1 MSVNGIPSVQQS
13 LREINDVIDTVRD
26 QLILE
31 VQWYE
36 HSTPVRSL
44 HCLPLFSSTQPR
56 GLRLDSS
63 SSIDTRE
70 NSPVRAIHRIT
81 PQPKPTDYPQYTSAR
96 TTPTYPSFS
105 SAAPASNA
113 FDRSTPQTV
122 HHEQRYLDSY
132 GRSIVNP
139 LPALFRAA
147 TITSNSPATP
157 IATARVQQ
165 FSSRPTTSNSTYDT
179 PRNYNGSM
187 TSGYLSDTN
196 DLRRSSISMRPSNA
210 TTISN
215 SRLVVNQQQQQQQQQ
230 QQPSAAYNVKI
241 SATSNE
247 PNYYSDSEYVTSGPR
262 YYKISRQVNTP
273 RRPSNVVLPIR
284 SMTSRA
290 YEQYVPP
297 EPSPPPPPPLQVAPP
312 MDFYRHQQPTIRFPA
327 PPKVSLLTQDYR
339 QNFRGNDRCSS
350 PCSPSTSCSRHCRSW
365 NRCWTTQVSYFK
377 Q

>member
-1 MSVNGIPSVQQS
+1 MSGGLAAGDTLVSVNGIPSVQQS

-36 HSTPVRSL
+36 HSTPVWSL
-44 HCLPLFSSTQPR
+44 NYLALFSSTQPR

-105 SAAPASNA
+105 SATPANNA

-122 HHEQRYLDSY
+122 YQEQRYLDSY

-157 IATARVQQ
+157 VATARVQQ
-165 FSSRPTTSNSTYDT
+165 FSSRPATSHSTYDT

-210 TTISN
+210 TTTSN
-215 SRLVVNQQQQQQQQQ
+215 SRLVVNQQQQQ

-297 EPSPPPPPPLQVAPP
+297 EQPPPPPPPQVAPP
-312 MDFYRHQQPTIRFPA
+312 PTNFYRHQQPMIRFPA

-339 QNFRGNDRCSS
+339 QNFRGNDDCSS
-350 PCSPSTSCSRHCRSW
+350 PCPSSTLCSRHCRS
-365 NRCWTTQVSYFK
+365 
-377 Q
+377 